1 MEEEEED
8 VIQGAAIA
16 TMLSNVIAMTHFIF
30 LLYKNRDGL
39 SSDFP

>member
-1 MEEEEED
+1 MEAEED

-16 TMLSNVIAMTHFIF
+16 TMLSNVIAMTYFIF
-30 LLYKNRDGL
+30 FCKKTENGL